1 VLGDVVANGLEDL
14 GLAGGERRFHGMVIT
29 LSPPAA
35 PMQWPAG
42 TVLESFG
49 VCDRTKRETIG
60 AQRDDR
66 DDVVAHIRIVLSGG
80 PRVIYNR

>member
-1 VLGDVVANGLEDL
+1 MACRNRP
-14 GLAGGERRFHGMVIT
+14 GELRA
-29 LSPPAA
+29 SD
-35 PMQWPAG
+35 Q
-42 TVLESFG
+42 
-49 VCDRTKRETIG
+49 TKRETIG